1 MDATAGEI
9 LVQGGDSVAAARRST
24 RPAKP
29 TAKLQETLQTAIKKT
44 GAANKIS
51 PDQSEVSENTGEIP
65 LTDRAGEPQRME
77 GATGTDASLIQVM
90 LRALLQE
97 TSAHLMGE
105 QKKMLERL
113 WDALMGNQRMATQM
127 MGEQL
132 EMIRQLQQEI
142 QAVKMQAAEELK
154 KSDELRRLHEQSTR
168 QLRVM
173 QEQISEQ
180 IRTMREH
187 TVRDMEQLQE
197 EVMKELTKVQAQTAE
212 EIKQVKE
219 EMQQVKEQLHVMAD
233 TIASSAQ
240 TSPQPSYADVARS
253 PPTSQPSN
261 ICTLSSMRKTTS

>member
-1 MDATAGEI
+1 
-9 LVQGGDSVAAARRST
+9 
-24 RPAKP
+24 
-29 TAKLQETLQTAIKKT
+29 
-44 GAANKIS
+44 
-51 PDQSEVSENTGEIP
+51 
-65 LTDRAGEPQRME
+65 
-77 GATGTDASLIQVM
+77 
-90 LRALLQE
+90 
-97 TSAHLMGE
+97 
-105 QKKMLERL
+105 
-113 WDALMGNQRMATQM
+113 MGNQRTATQM

-173 QEQISEQ
+173 REQMSEQ
-180 IRTMREH
+180 IRTIREH
-187 TVRDMEQLQE
+187 TARDMEQLQE
-197 EVMKELTKVQAQTAE
+197 EVMKELIKVQAQTAE

-261 ICTLSSMRKTTS
+261 IRTLSSMRTTPSSFTDTLVCTIDMSQVIQEDRGKVQVGEVRQAIEEKV